1 MTRVQIDLLLGALAS
16 LVAVILLIVSG
27 DAQASRMAQHERA
40 QQAVQI
46 EAGAALFA
54 EHCRSC
60 HGVNGEGVGQLGPAL
75 NDAALFNDRLREIG
89 WPGTLAEYLQNS
101 IAQGRITATRPFYA
115 GSNGSVAM
123 AAWSQAYGGPLRP
136 DEVENL
142 SAFVRNWEAT
152 ALGQFTAAPLVVPTP
167 ERGSSEA
174 QVARGAQ
181 LFNAAGCTGC
191 HAAPGSGYA
200 DVGPDLAGI
209 ATTAQTRVPGYSAAE
224 YLRESFL
231 IPNAFVVEGYQPGL
245 GCGGGGPRPVTYEQ
259 LDDLVSYLLTLE

>member
-1 MTRVQIDLLLGALAS
+1 MTRAQGDLLLGALAFLAIVAL
-16 LVAVILLIVSG
+16 LVVAG
-27 DAQASRMAQHERA
+27 EAQGSRMAQHERV
-40 QQAVQI
+40 QQAMQI

-75 NDAALFNDRLREIG
+75 NTAPLFGVRLAEVG
-89 WPGTLAEYLQNS
+89 WSGTLAEYVQNS

-115 GSNGSVAM
+115 GSGSVAM
-123 AAWSQAYGGPLRP
+123 SAWSQAYGGPLRP
-136 DEVENL
+136 DEVESL
-142 SAFVRNWEAT
+142 AAFVRNWEAT
-152 ALGQFTAAPLVVPTP
+152 AHGQFKAAPLVVPTP

-181 LFNAAGCTGC
+181 IFNAAGCTGC
-191 HAAPGSGYA
+191 HTAPGSGNA
-200 DVGPDLAGI
+200 DTGPSLAGI
-209 ATTAQTRVPGYSAAE
+209 ATSAQNRVPGYSASE

-231 IPNAFVVEGYQPGL
+231 IPNAVVVEGYQPGL
-245 GCGGGGPRPVTYEQ
+245 GCGGALTYEQ